1 MTTPT
6 HPTDPTDPDSTATA
20 STTPGTRAPR
30 VLALCG
36 FLLLAGC
43 LVLTAVLG
51 LTDAIEGDGRDDGF
65 LAAGFWALALGAAA
79 GAAALAVPRRALVAA
94 QYALAF
100 AGPFLAALD

>member
-1 MTTPT
+1 MTTPHT
-6 HPTDPTDPDSTATA
+6 TESATTDHPATPTAPS
-20 STTPGTRAPR
+20 TRAPR

-51 LTDAIEGDGRDDGF
+51 LTDAIEGDGADDGF

>member
-1 MTTPT
+1 MTTPRT
-6 HPTDPTDPDSTATA
+6 TESATTDRPAAPAAPS
-20 STTPGTRAPR
+20 TRAPR

-51 LTDAIEGDGRDDGF
+51 LTDAIEGDGADDGF